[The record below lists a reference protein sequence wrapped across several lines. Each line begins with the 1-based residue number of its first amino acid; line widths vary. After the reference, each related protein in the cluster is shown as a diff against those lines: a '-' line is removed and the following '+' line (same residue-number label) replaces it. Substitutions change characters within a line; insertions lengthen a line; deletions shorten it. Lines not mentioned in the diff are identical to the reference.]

1 MHTTKLL
8 NMELKLMLNFLP
20 VSIDDMKKRGWEELD
35 FIFVSGDAYVDHPS
49 FGSAILTRMLESLG
63 FKVGIIAQP
72 EWKSKNDFM
81 KLGKPRLGFL
91 VSSGNIDSMV
101 NHYTAS
107 KKKRNDDFYS
117 PGGKGG
123 FRPDRA
129 VIVYCNKIR
138 EAYGNVPIIIGG
150 IEASLRRFAHYDY
163 WDDKVRNSILVD
175 SSANILV
182 YGMGESPLTQVAN
195 LLNDGVRINEIRNVH
210 GTCYMADNK
219 DDLTDFIEI
228 SSLEAVLKSKQ
239 EYARAF
245 KIQYEEQD
253 PIRGKTI
260 VQSHGVK
267 YLVQN
272 PPAMFLKTSELD
284 NIYKYPYM
292 REAHPMYQEAGGI
305 PALNEV
311 EFSIT
316 AHRGCFGGCNFCALT
331 SHQGRIIQARSDE
344 SIINEATLLTKKSNF
359 KGYIHDVGGPT
370 ANFRRPSCKKQ
381 LKQGVCK
388 HRQCLFPEPCPNLE
402 VDHKGY
408 SSLLRRIQKLDKVKK
423 VFIRSGI
430 RYDYLLC
437 DKNNDFFY
445 DLVKNHVS
453 GQLKVAPEHIS
464 KKVLK
469 CMGKPGK
476 EVYDKF
482 KDKYFEINKKFGL
495 EQYLVPYLMSSHP
508 GSDLHSAIELAEY
521 IRDMKYN
528 PEQVQ
533 DFYPTPGSLSTAMY
547 HTELNPLTGEKVYVA
562 KTYEEKSMQRA
573 LLQFKNPKN
582 YSLVLKA
589 LQLANREDL
598 IGFGPKCLVKPH
610 RDTRQPFKAT
620 TSASAR
626 SSSASASTSANKG
639 KSKSSRTQKQ
649 DSQNSLNDNKK
660 TNSINKK
667 TNKSNNKFSTSPS
680 HSPASKSSTFSSSS
694 RSGKKSSKSR

>member
-1 MHTTKLL
+1 
-8 NMELKLMLNFLP
+8 MLDFLP
-20 VSIDDMKKRGWEELD
+20 VNKQDMNRRGWTELD

-49 FGSAILTRMLESLG
+49 FAHAILTRMLESLG
-63 FKVGIIAQP
+63 FKVGVIAQP
-72 EWKSKNDFM
+72 DWKSYEAFTV
-81 KLGKPRLGFL
+81 LGKPKLGFL

-107 KKKRNDDFYS
+107 KKKRSDDFYS
-117 PGGKGG
+117 PGGNAG

-129 VIVYCNKIR
+129 VIVYCNRIR
-138 EAYGNVPIIIGG
+138 EAYGNIPIIIGG

-163 WDDKVRNSILVD
+163 WDDKVRNSILLD
-175 SSANILV
+175 SSANLLV
-182 YGMGESPLTQVAN
+182 YGMGEKPLVEIAQ
-195 LLNDGVRINEIRNVH
+195 LLQQGNSVQQLHGIH
-210 GTCYMADNK
+210 GTCHMADTV
-219 DDLTDFIEI
+219 DGLEEYIEVP
-228 SSLEAVLKSKQ
+228 SAEAVMKSKSD
-239 EYARAF
+239 YAKAF
-245 KIQYEEQD
+245 KVQYEEQD
-253 PIRGKTI
+253 PIRGKTV
-260 VQSHGVK
+260 VQKHGVK
-267 YLVQN
+267 FLVQN
-272 PPAMFLKTSELD
+272 PPSMYLKAQELD
-284 NIYKYPYM
+284 KIYKYPYM
-292 REAHPMYQEAGGI
+292 REFHPMYKESGGI

-316 AHRGCFGGCNFCALT
+316 AQRGCFGGCNFCALH

-344 SIINEATLLTKKSNF
+344 SIVNEAIQLTKRPNF

-370 ANFRRPSCKKQ
+370 ANFRKPSCKKQ
-381 LKQGVCK
+381 LQSGVCK

-408 SSLLRRIQKLDKVKK
+408 SNLLRKLQKLDKVKK

-437 DKNNDFFY
+437 DKNQDFSY

-464 KKVLK
+464 KKVLR
-469 CMGKPGK
+469 CMGKPSRQ
-476 EVYDKF
+476 VYDKF

-508 GSDLHSAIELAEY
+508 GSDLNSAIELAEY

-547 HTELNPLTGEKVYVA
+547 YTEINPLTGEKVYVA

-582 YSLVLKA
+582 HALVLKA
-589 LQLANREDL
+589 LQLAHREDL
-598 IGFGPKCLVKPH
+598 FGSGQKCLIRLSAGGRPAGKPH
-610 RDTRQPFKAT
+610 SKASDQANKRKRT
-620 TSASAR
+620 GKAPSSGKAPVNR
-626 SSSASASTSANKG
+626 EVKSSADTQTKGRSKNQANPRPQRNKTS
-639 KSKSSRTQKQ
+639 
-649 DSQNSLNDNKK
+649 NSGRN
-660 TNSINKK
+660 
-667 TNKSNNKFSTSPS
+667 
-680 HSPASKSSTFSSSS
+680 
-694 RSGKKSSKSR
+694 